1 MEGHPGCHSA
11 WSRSLMGQR
20 PPFCHPWLH
29 NLCPTLAACHCGDCG
44 APPSPSHLA
53 AQTSAPSL
61 QSLPQVSASS
71 PSPYTSRAILLNH
84 LPLLTSSLTPP
95 RLRPSSVAPGQ
106 QHPKLLT
113 QPGCPGHW
121 RFGPRNPPCQL
132 TPHPFAPTIGHNH
145 SHLPPATTIHTHH
158 WPCPFTLTTGHAH
171 VGTSSSLQQSQLS
184 LCL

>member
-11 WSRSLMGQR
+11 GHGLSWAKDHPSATPGSITSASLLR
-20 PPFCHPWLH
+20 PVTVETAGHLHP
-29 NLCPTLAACHCGDCG
+29 
-44 APPSPSHLA
+44 PSHLA

-61 QSLPQVSASS
+61 QSLRQVSASS

-145 SHLPPATTIHTHH
+145 PHLPPATTIHTHH